1 MAWAGVMWD
10 GMAWK
15 WPLKSMGAGLR
26 QASLIST
33 YPLPNETITKEHS
46 LRRIFCSITKGPFSN
61 PQIFWRSNNERI
73 LLMKYFLT
81 TLCATLVLL
90 LSLQTADA
98 GTSRHEAIMSA
109 EIICF
114 DNSLDE
120 QFDPDCSTLLTLLKP
135 NANDKQAA
143 KEERVRILKQLK
155 LLLDIIR
162 K

>member
-1 MAWAGVMWD
+1 
-10 GMAWK
+10 
-15 WPLKSMGAGLR
+15 
-26 QASLIST
+26 
-33 YPLPNETITKEHS
+33 
-46 LRRIFCSITKGPFSN
+46 
-61 PQIFWRSNNERI
+61 
-73 LLMKYFLT
+73 MKYFLT

-90 LSLQTADA
+90 PSLQTADA